1 MNQSED
7 VFSDFPIEYFQL
19 NKEDFSKFQ
28 VDKTFI
34 KTSDYSYLSN
44 VLETHITLEDKNTVV
59 INTPVGNGK
68 SYGIIQT
75 IKRFYDAKEDY
86 LIFVAAPF
94 VSLVEQYYQDIHKIT
109 GIPVDSVYNY
119 NNIGRNDTSYL
130 DKRIQVVT
138 ANLLLGNA
146 GEDSYKNS
154 DKKRE
159 YLNNLKK
166 HCEENDI
173 KVVFIYDEIHDTIYN
188 FKEELIFNLWKW
200 KKVIHKNFIISATFN
215 EASKVVIE
223 YLAELTDRKIQI
235 IESDRSKNSNNL
247 SDLILYYSSSHQ
259 FSPCTNEIKDVILD
273 ILRRGKSIDVLCYSK
288 TLSEAIINDE
298 LLGQK
303 LKEKFG
309 EINNCTSQN
318 IDNQRPN
325 NEVPQ
330 NRFDNNKCNIGTNFK
345 SGVSIEKENH
355 AFVIIMPPRGAKSQF
370 KNYYGIFSSGITS
383 IIQALARKRKA
394 GEIHIILPR
403 PDEFNL
409 ESLTHL
415 SPEQLK
421 VFSHYYNR
429 VKHIDTPREKVNY
442 IPLCTQS
449 EILQKFYAEERKN
462 LEEGIKYSSE
472 ERKRLEEES
481 REPLVRL
488 EYPPFK
494 NWLIIKGENYL
505 ADTFPFLGN
514 DLSSYITYCAFTNQ
528 FVNCTLSK
536 INAGAE
542 LSFEEGK
549 IQHNLSQYFNE
560 YFGEHYIESFSTH
573 FNFHYIYNSFRV
585 RLFKEF
591 ILKYKKGENE
601 NHTIIKPF
609 KIPSFERHLIRFI
622 ALQYYGVHYTGSG
635 GFLLRYDESID
646 FSLSDYFIQGIS
658 SIINIDIEELEYDD
672 SIKERFTAFQNL
684 NYFREKMISNIGQH
698 SRGSDN
704 YQYLPVKPFQ
714 GFIQSPE
721 DIQKFNQLADY
732 FINRDSFISEGVF
745 EFIRNFS
752 KYSEEQRINSFYSIL
767 LNTFFN
773 LETRTNDP
781 KLVLDR
787 GETRVKPI
795 ISTKEIPTQYFI
807 NLVEPPMD
815 ITTQEHIEAEMEL
828 LELKTKEEYNR
839 YFEKINKLLS

>member
-1 MNQSED
+1 M
-7 VFSDFPIEYFQL
+7 
-19 NKEDFSKFQ
+19 
-28 VDKTFI
+28 
-34 KTSDYSYLSN
+34 
-44 VLETHITLEDKNTVV
+44 
-59 INTPVGNGK
+59 
-68 SYGIIQT
+68 
-75 IKRFYDAKEDY
+75 
-86 LIFVAAPF
+86 
-94 VSLVEQYYQDIHKIT
+94 SLVEQYYQDIHKIT

-429 VKHIDTPREKVNY
+429 VMHIDTPREKVNY

-528 FVNCTLSK
+528 FVHCTLSK